1 MTRFALLPLALLLAG
16 CGYVGDPQPPA
27 LKMPVAVRDLKAWQ
41 RGAGV
46 VVEFTIPD
54 RTTEGLPLARIGEVE
69 LRAGVSPAGDFNT
82 GAWASAAR
90 RLEARATAPG
100 AVHIETPA
108 AEWAGRE
115 PVFGVRVANVNGR
128 FSDWSNLAAL
138 PVGEPL
144 ARPEALGVEAVP
156 EGVRL
161 HWRAPDRPGQAFRV
175 WRRAGKEGQ
184 ATITARVDSREWTDT
199 ATEYGTGYEYS
210 VQTALQAGAV
220 EAESEVSERASLVP
234 RDVFPPAAPKDLT
247 GVAATGTVELGW
259 EPNTEEDLAGYRVYR
274 SKDGGAFERIAG
286 GIEAPSYSDRNV
298 EAGAKYVYA
307 VTAVDQTG
315 NQSPRSAPVEVEIR

>member
-1 MTRFALLPLALLLAG
+1 MTRFALLFLALLLAG

-41 RGAGV
+41 RGASV

-100 AVHIETPA
+100 AVHIEAPA

-115 PVFGVRVANVNGR
+115 LIFGVRVANVNGR

-144 ARPEALGVEAVP
+144 ARPEALEVDAVP

-161 HWRAPDRPGQAFRV
+161 RWRAPDRPGQAFRV
-175 WRRAGKEGQ
+175 WRRAGKEAQ
-184 ATITARVDSREWTDT
+184 ATIAARADGPEWTDA
-199 ATEYGTGYEYS
+199 ATEYGTRYEYS
-210 VQTALQAGAV
+210 VQTALRAGAA
-220 EAESEVSERASLVP
+220 EAESEVSERASIVP

-247 GVAATGTVELGW
+247 GIAATGTVELGW
-259 EPNTEEDLAGYRVYR
+259 EPNTEADLAGYRVYR

>member
-1 MTRFALLPLALLLAG
+1 MTRFALPPLALLLAG

-41 RGAGV
+41 RGARV

-54 RTTEGLPLARIGEVE
+54 RTTEGLALARIGEVE
-69 LRAGVSPAGDFNT
+69 LRAGVSPAGDFNA

-90 RLEARATAPG
+90 RVEARATAPG

-128 FSDWSNLAAL
+128 FSDWSNLGAL

-144 ARPEALGVEAVP
+144 ARPETLEVEAVP

-161 HWRAPDRPGQAFRV
+161 RWRAPDRPGQAFRV
-175 WRRAGKEGQ
+175 WRRAGKEAQ
-184 ATITARVDSREWTDT
+184 AAITARADGPEWTDT
-199 ATEYGTGYEYS
+199 ATEYGTSYEYS
-210 VQTALQAGAV
+210 VQTALKAGET
-220 EAESEVSERASLVP
+220 EAESEVSERASIVP
-234 RDVFPPAAPKDLT
+234 RDVFPPAAPKDLA
-247 GVAATGTVELGW
+247 VIAATATVELGW
-259 EPNTEEDLAGYRVYR
+259 EPNTEADLAGYRVYR
-274 SKDGGAFERIAG
+274 SKDGGAFERIAEG
-286 GIEAPSYSDRNV
+286 VEAPSYSDRNV

-307 VTAVDQTG
+307 VTAVDRTG
-315 NQSPRSAPVEVEIR
+315 NESPRPAPAEVEIR

>member
-41 RGAGV
+41 RGARM

-90 RLEARATAPG
+90 RLQARATAPG

-115 PVFGVRVANVNGR
+115 VVFGVRVANVNGR

-156 EGVRL
+156 EGVRVR
-161 HWRAPDRPGQAFRV
+161 WRAPDRPGQAFRV

-210 VQTALQAGAV
+210 VQTALKAGAV
-220 EAESEVSERASLVP
+220 EAESEVSEWASIVP